1 MTDYPYEKHSESSSD
16 YRFYDYGR
24 IDMEEEGV
32 NTFDNSYNYIGLG
45 REDHWWGTET
55 FGQWKYY
62 SKIMGTSN
70 DNTIHG
76 NGDFHLSDFGGRGDW
91 IYGRGGNDE
100 IWGYEGDDTVDAG
113 SGNDVVVGGDGDDLL
128 AGKDG
133 NDQLRGDNGNDILRG
148 GNDHDVLYTGSLAD
162 GASDVLSGE
171 HGTDTFILGD
181 STLQQSDVVTGEGI
195 DWGNL
200 ALSLAGDFTDLG
212 FTIVPGL
219 GNVGKIAKEFV
230 PMVFDVAKAISNDG
244 ESVAAPVEGQ
254 TGSATIEDFNPTE
267 DVIYIPLPL
276 DGDIYLDQNSNG
288 NNLLKV
294 MHDTNSTDVI
304 ATVQLSDELNS
315 LEGYSSGE
323 LQRDWFSIIERQ
335 ALIIDSN
342 DAKDYKTNT
351 KLNIA
356 DEDLENLG
364 TNKFL
369 VLGAYSEVQI
379 GGNNGANYMYGT
391 QLNDVIAGYETETAA
406 ATAGN
411 DVMYGFEGNDEF
423 SGGQGSDRI
432 YGGDGS
438 DTANYI
444 HSTGGIN
451 VNISQN
457 TVNDGFGT
465 TDTLDSIENII
476 GSLHE
481 DTVTFKGA
489 GTAVNPKIY
498 SLDVS
503 SEKPA
508 SDETDVFIGIE
519 EFIGSDATND
529 TIDFS
534 SLNGPLTVTVN
545 KTGTAEVLDESTN
558 ETYYVKDFEKFIGSK
573 SDQDR
578 FQTNH
583 YSINLDDYSLEG
595 FELEGASTAVQLF
608 GQNGLETTGQL
619 PGTVIHTG
627 TRTYIGWSNQDQYP
641 RMVADFNGDG
651 KDDIIG
657 FAQRVATIQY
667 SRGDGTF
674 TSYDTL
680 NNTGS
685 FSFGTLGTQN
695 DYPRAV
701 GDINGDGYADI
712 VAFRENDILVAENIA
727 DPTLPAAEIFPAENI
742 KVVNNVGLTKNQGG
756 WVTQDRYPRMLGD
769 VNADGYDDIIGFGYG
784 DVMVSLS
791 NGDGTF
797 ADPIVGMRGDFT
809 VLDGYTSQNEYPRFV
824 GDINKDGNVDIVGIN
839 GNQIRY
845 AYGQDNGTFIKPY
858 IWDDYYNY
866 MSKSQGW
873 DNQNTHT
880 RALADINGDSKADII
895 GFNPDDNQIY
905 VSFATRDRIQHNS
918 LQSKFGFDAPVP
930 MINIANDEAVN
941 NFGAAWDQYN
951 TPRMLGDI
959 DGNGQADILGF
970 SGAGLYANI
979 WDDGLSV

>member
-1 MTDYPYEKHSESSSD
+1 MTDYPYEKHSEGSSD

-32 NTFDNSYNYIGLG
+32 NTFDNSYKYIGLG
-45 REDHWWGTET
+45 TEDHWWGTES
-55 FGQWKYY
+55 FEQWKYY
-62 SKIMGTSN
+62 SKIMGTTD
-70 DNTIHG
+70 DNTIQG
-76 NGDFHLSDFGGRGDW
+76 NGDFSNSDFGGRGDW

-200 ALSLAGDFTDLG
+200 ALSLAGDVTDLG

-219 GNVGKIAKEFV
+219 GTVGKIAKEFV

-244 ESVAAPVEGQ
+244 ESVGAPVEGK

-304 ATVQLSDELNS
+304 ATVQLSNELNS

-391 QLNDVIAGYETETAA
+391 QLNDVIAGYETESAV

-476 GSLHE
+476 GSSHK

-508 SDETDVFIGIE
+508 SDETGIFIGIE

-558 ETYYVKDFEKFIGSK
+558 ETYTVKDFERFIGSK
-573 SDQDR
+573 SSNDR
-578 FQTNH
+578 FE
-583 YSINLDDYSLEG
+583 INDPGISLDDYSLES
-595 FELEGASTAVQLF
+595 FELKGATTAVRLAQ
-608 GQNGLETTGQL
+608 QNGYETTGQL
-619 PGTVIHTG
+619 PGKVIHTG
-627 TRTYIGWSNQDQYP
+627 NTTYIGWSSQDQYP
-641 RMVADFNGDG
+641 RMVADFNRDG

-674 TSYDTL
+674 TSYNTL
-680 NNTGS
+680 NNTGA
-685 FSFGTLGTQN
+685 FSFGTLGSQN

-727 DPTLPAAEIFPAENI
+727 DPTLPAPEMFPAENI
-742 KVVNNVGLTKNQGG
+742 KVVDNLSLTRNKGG
-756 WVTQDRYPRMLGD
+756 WVTQDRFPRMLGD
-769 VNADGYDDIIGFGYG
+769 VNNDGFDDIIGFGAG
-784 DVMVSLS
+784 DVFVALS

-797 ADPIVGMRGDFT
+797 ADHIVGMRGDFT
-809 VLDGYTSQNEYPRFV
+809 VADGYTSQNEYPRFV

-845 AYGQDNGTFIKPY
+845 AYGQNDGTFSKPY
-858 IWDDYYNY
+858 IWDDQYNY

-873 DNQNTHT
+873 DNQNIYR
-880 RALADINGDSKADII
+880 RALADINGDGKADII
-895 GFNPDDNQIY
+895 GFNPDDNQMY
-905 VSFATRDRIQHNS
+905 VSFATRDRVQFGS
-918 LQSKFGFDAPVP
+918 LQSKSGFDAPVP
-930 MINIANDEAVN
+930 MDNITDAHLVN
-941 NFGAAWDQYN
+941 SFGAAWDQYHA
-951 TPRMLGDI
+951 PRMLGDI

-970 SGAGLYANI
+970 GGAGLYANI
-979 WDDGLSV
+979 WEGAADI